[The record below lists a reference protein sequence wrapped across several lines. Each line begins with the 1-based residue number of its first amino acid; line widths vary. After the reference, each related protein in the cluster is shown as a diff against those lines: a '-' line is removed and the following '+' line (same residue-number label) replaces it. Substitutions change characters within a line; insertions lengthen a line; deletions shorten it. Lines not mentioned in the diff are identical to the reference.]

1 MLRANKLLTRLLILI
16 FALVLLAGGAASQPT
31 PGQTT
36 GTLRVKTDTSAVQ
49 VLVDGKEV
57 GQTPLTLRDL
67 SSGKHT
73 LTLLKNGYEDHLEEV
88 EISPAQTNS
97 IFVVMKP
104 LNLKM
109 PDLPVQFKVIHQ
121 HRLGT
126 CVGVITV
133 SAEALD
139 YKAEN
144 DSDQFHIPIMSIKSV
159 ARSWGSVAGLAP
171 IGIGGPTDLL
181 AFRIET
187 SGRSY
192 GFMAFKDTV
201 NDPMK
206 IASEKTKELYEIVY
220 RLWSATLSPTEKNKK
235 SP

>member
-1 MLRANKLLTRLLILI
+1 MLPSNKVLPRLVILL
-16 FALVLLAGGAASQPT
+16 FALVLLPGGAASQPT
-31 PGQTT
+31 LGQTT
-36 GTLRVKTDTSAVQ
+36 GALRVKTDTSSVH
-49 VLVDGKEV
+49 VLVDGNEV

-67 SSGKHT
+67 PSGKHT
-73 LTLLKNGYEDHLEEV
+73 LALLKDGYEDHWEEF

-97 IFVVMKP
+97 VFVVMKP
-104 LNLKM
+104 LHLKM
-109 PDLPVQFKVIHQ
+109 PDLPIQFKAIHQ

-187 SGRSY
+187 PGRSY

-201 NDPMK
+201 DDPIK

-220 RLWSATLSPTEKNKK
+220 RLWSATLNSAEKNKK
-235 SP
+235 SQ